1 MKMARP
7 RKPESQ
13 LKMPRRIKTPDG
25 QPIRP
30 KGRPPKDGVVKVTE
44 AAFKSLIAATG
55 NPPPP
60 VTVSQDGEV
69 LERTNFTPLEYALY
83 VMNDPSAPREQRD
96 RLAIAAMPFVH
107 TKKGE
112 GGKRDQIAENADKA
126 ATGKFGAIAQP
137 LRAVK

>member
-1 MKMARP
+1 MARP

-13 LKMPRRIKTPDG
+13 LKTPRRIKTPDG

-30 KGRPPKDGVVKVTE
+30 KGRPRKDGVIKVTE
-44 AAFKSLIAATG
+44 TAFKSLIAATG
-55 NPPPP
+55 NSPIP
-60 VTVSQDGEV
+60 VTFSAEGQV

-83 VMNDPSAPREQRD
+83 VMNDPTAPREQRD

-112 GGKRDQIAENADKA
+112 GGKREKTVDDANKA
-126 ATGKFGAIAQP
+126 ATGKFSSIAAP